1 MNRDSNTYTILYAA
15 IMVVVV
21 AIALA
26 LTAVALRKPQQEN
39 ERIDKMQ
46 QILRAVHLEPTK
58 DQVIPTY
65 TKVIKQELLVNG
77 QGEVIATFEGDQIAQ
92 NEAFQMNTANQ
103 FKLRQQD
110 PSLGLPVYVA
120 EVEGQQLYIFPMDGG
135 TMLKGWFH
143 ESVLAFRQE
152 FYASC
157 FHFFEVFFNFP

>member
-92 NEAFQMNTANQ
+92 NEALRGRGRATAA
-103 FKLRQQD
+103 LHLPD
-110 PSLGLPVYVA
+110 GWGWSMGSYLGLPSCAGRWVYR
-120 EVEGQQLYIFPMDGG
+120 LWYR
-135 TMLKGWFH
+135 L
-143 ESVLAFRQE
+143 LARW
-152 FYASC
+152 
-157 FHFFEVFFNFP
+157 